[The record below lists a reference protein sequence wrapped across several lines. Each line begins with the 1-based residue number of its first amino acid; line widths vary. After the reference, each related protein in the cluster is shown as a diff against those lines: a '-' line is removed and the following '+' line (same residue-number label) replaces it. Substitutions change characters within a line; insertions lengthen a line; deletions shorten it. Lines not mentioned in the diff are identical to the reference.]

1 MNKHIYRKQKERMP
15 LAATQVTGRL
25 ESAVSFTLTR
35 TVYAVIVHKTDTGIL
50 LLTCAF
56 LYMHLR
62 FLARLVRDAVLTNIV
77 ARCTVLVLGVAALHA
92 TDAIQLS
99 GVRDDAPTGSTA
111 AKLISLTSMLLF
123 VSVLLSGATVQ
134 YNFVNVFLYIFADA
148 IQSLMQADGAGALT
162 LCVAFVT
169 CSCASAGS
177 RVLRGV
183 LPGLEVLMQAATTA
197 NVNLVLDLVQD
208 TCPAPL
214 AHIGML
220 LLLMHVLEICKAVRS
235 DLAETQGYAA
245 YKVSALLFSYVIS
258 FGIDTHMLAMLVGCG
273 LLVLRSLSLSPVLDQ
288 LLYLLCINASIHLT
302 NLAIGSVHGPL
313 AILSMLCLIISF
325 ETLKMLFG

>member
-1 MNKHIYRKQKERMP
+1 MP

-35 TVYAVIVHKTDTGIL
+35 TVYAVIAHKSDTGIL

-62 FLARLVRDAVLTNIV
+62 FLGRLVRDTVLTNIV
-77 ARCTVLVLGVAALHA
+77 SRCMVLVLGVVALHA
-92 TDAIQLS
+92 TGEIQFS
-99 GVRDDAPTGSTA
+99 NVHGDAPTGSTA

-123 VSVLLSGATVQ
+123 ASVLLSGATVQ

-148 IQSLMQADGAGALT
+148 IQSLMQSDGAGTLT

-169 CSCASAGS
+169 CSGASAGS
-177 RVLRGV
+177 RILRGL
-183 LPGLEVLMQAATTA
+183 LPGLEVLVQAATTA
-197 NVNLVLDLVQD
+197 SVNLVLDLVQD
-208 TCPAPL
+208 NCPAPL
-214 AHIGML
+214 AHISML
-220 LLLMHVLEICKAVRS
+220 LLLLHVLEICKAVRS

-245 YKVSALLFSYVIS
+245 YKVSALLFSYVLS
-258 FGIDTHMLAMLVGCG
+258 CGVDTHMLTMLVGCG
-273 LLVLRSLSLSPVLDQ
+273 LLVLRNLRLSPVLDQ

-302 NLAIGSVHGPL
+302 SLALGSVHGPL

-325 ETLKMLFG
+325 ETLKMLFR

>member
-1 MNKHIYRKQKERMP
+1 
-15 LAATQVTGRL
+15 
-25 ESAVSFTLTR
+25 
-35 TVYAVIVHKTDTGIL
+35 VYAVIVHKSDTGIL

-62 FLARLVRDAVLTNIV
+62 FLARLARDTVLRNIV
-77 ARCTVLVLGVAALHA
+77 SRCMVLVLGVVALHL
-92 TDAIQLS
+92 TSEIQFS
-99 GVRDDAPTGSTA
+99 SVHADAPTGSTA

-148 IQSLMQADGAGALT
+148 IQSLMQSGGSGLLT

-177 RVLRGV
+177 RVLREL
-183 LPGLEVLMQAATTA
+183 LPGLEVLMQAVTTA

-208 TCPAPL
+208 NCPAPL
-214 AHIGML
+214 AHISML

-235 DLAETQGYAA
+235 DLSETQGYAA
-245 YKVSALLFSYVIS
+245 YKISALLFSYILS
-258 FGIDTHMLAMLVGCG
+258 FRIDVQLLAMLVACG
-273 LLVLRSLSLSPVLDQ
+273 LFLLRNVSLSPVLDQ
-288 LLYLLCINASIHLT
+288 LLYLLCVNASIHLT
-302 NLAIGSVHGPL
+302 NLAVGSVHGLL

-325 ETLKMLFG
+325 ETVKMLFE

>member
-1 MNKHIYRKQKERMP
+1 MP

-35 TVYAVIVHKTDTGIL
+35 TVYAVIVHKSDTGIL

-62 FLARLVRDAVLTNIV
+62 FLARLVRDTVLRNIV
-77 ARCTVLVLGVAALHA
+77 SRCMVLVLGVVALHL
-92 TDAIQLS
+92 TSEIQFS
-99 GVRDDAPTGSTA
+99 SVHADAPTGSTA

-134 YNFVNVFLYIFADA
+134 YDFVNVFLYIFADA
-148 IQSLMQADGAGALT
+148 IQSLMQSGGSGLLT

-177 RVLRGV
+177 RVLREL
-183 LPGLEVLMQAATTA
+183 LPGLEVLMQAVTTA

-208 TCPAPL
+208 NCPAPL
-214 AHIGML
+214 AHISML

-235 DLAETQGYAA
+235 DLSETQGYAA
-245 YKVSALLFSYVIS
+245 YKISALLFSYILS
-258 FGIDTHMLAMLVGCG
+258 FRIDVQLLAMLVACG
-273 LLVLRSLSLSPVLDQ
+273 LFLLRNVSLSPVLDQ
-288 LLYLLCINASIHLT
+288 LLYLLCVNASIHLT
-302 NLAIGSVHGPL
+302 NLAVGSVHGLL

-325 ETLKMLFG
+325 ETVKMLFE